1 MTDAL
6 PTVTASLTAGTTV
19 RLAAREHTWSGDEP
33 AEKGGADEGA
43 TPYEQLLGALA
54 TCTAITLRMYAQH
67 KGMDLASVEIT
78 SRFSRELAK
87 DCPEHE
93 LDDDTKLDVIR
104 SDVVLQG
111 TFDDA
116 QRERLTQVAGRCPVH
131 KTLDGGPF
139 MVERVRFEPA

>member
-6 PTVTASLTAGTTV
+6 HSVEAALAAGTTV
-19 RLAAREHTWSGDEP
+19 RLSAGSHTWSGDEP
-33 AEKGGADEGA
+33 ADKGGADEGPN
-43 TPYEQLLGALA
+43 PYEQLLGALA
-54 TCTAITLRMYAQH
+54 TCTAITLRMYADH
-67 KGMDLASVEIT
+67 KQIALTSVDIT
-78 SRFSRELAK
+78 ARFTREQAK

-93 LDDDTKLDVIR
+93 LDDDTPLDVIR
-104 SDVVLQG
+104 SDVVLRG

-139 MVERVRFEPA
+139 MVERVHFEPG